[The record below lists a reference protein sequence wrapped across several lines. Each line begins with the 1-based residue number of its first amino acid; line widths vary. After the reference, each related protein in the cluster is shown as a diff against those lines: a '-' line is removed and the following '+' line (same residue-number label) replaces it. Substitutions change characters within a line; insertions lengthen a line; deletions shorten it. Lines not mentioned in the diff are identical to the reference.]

1 MNILKNVCHITTS
14 FTAIHFFYDSVIISR
29 QHLKQS
35 TCQGNCLNF
44 TILFATI
51 HYNKRSA
58 VDSRQIH
65 PFFEVYCAVF
75 IGCTNAVTRC
85 THCYLLSLVVTRCIT
100 RCHSLSFV
108 APLVVTRCHSLSL
121 VVPLVVTCCHS
132 LSLDVPLVCLF
143 INDLQRT

>member
-1 MNILKNVCHITTS
+1 MTTS

-44 TILFATI
+44 TVLFATI

-58 VDSRQIH
+58 VDSRQSH

-85 THCYLLSLVVTRCIT
+85 HSLLFVVTCCHSLYYSSSLFIICCTT

-108 APLVVTRCHSLSL
+108 VTRCTTRCHLLSFVVTRCHSMY
-121 VVPLVVTCCHS
+121 HS
-132 LSLDVPLVCLF
+132 SVCL
-143 INDLQRT
+143 